1 MNPDYATQA
10 QLAWRDFD
18 GLGHFYQFR
27 PEYPPRIARQLR
39 IMLGDSAS
47 GRIIDVGAGTGHFTR
62 SLAAAFGPG
71 FTVLALEPNEDMRRH
86 AETSTPA
93 RMSITYADG
102 VAESLPVEN
111 GSAQLITAASAV
123 HRFDRPLFFQ
133 EVRRVLEKDGL
144 LAFIHYQPYDE
155 GSSFADRFLSII
167 ETALPSYDR
176 RWSSK
181 PEGGYFEFDIAAD
194 LQAQAAMK
202 DVHRNT
208 FLFSEIYDWERFK
221 QQALSFTTVQRAIG
235 KKGNTAIVFELSEL
249 FDQHQ
254 GCDKRVE
261 MLFEVEVIT
270 ARRV

>member
-39 IMLGDSAS
+39 SMLGDSA
-47 GRIIDVGAGTGHFTR
+47 GGHIIEVGAGTGHFTR
-62 SLAAAFGPG
+62 SLAAVFGPS

-86 AETSTPA
+86 AETSTPT

-102 VAESLPVEN
+102 VAERLPVEN
-111 GSAQLITAASAV
+111 ASAQLIAAASAA

-144 LAFIHYQPYDE
+144 LAFIQYQPYDK
-155 GSSFADRFLSII
+155 GGSFADRFLSII
-167 ETALPSYDR
+167 ETALPGYDR
-176 RWSSK
+176 HWSSK
-181 PEGGYFEFDIAAD
+181 PEGGYFEFDIVAE
-194 LQAQAAMK
+194 LQAEAAVK
-202 DVHRNT
+202 DVQRDT
-208 FLFSEIYDWERFK
+208 FLFSEIFDWERFK

-235 KKGNTAIVFELSEL
+235 KKGNKVIVSELSEL

-254 GCDKRVE
+254 SSDKRVE
-261 MLFEVEVIT
+261 MPFEVEIIT